1 MLKITKYKQM
11 FSKQYL
17 DNYKINIRLA
27 APIMLG
33 QAGHMVAGI
42 ADSIMAGQI
51 GSKQLAAVSL
61 ANSVFTL
68 FFIIG
73 IGFAIGL
80 TPLVGTAFGEK
91 NFKRCG
97 EIYKNGVPANILL
110 GLILTAITYG
120 ATFLFGHLGQDP
132 EVVRLALPYYNTVLF
147 SILPYMLFLN
157 GKQFLEGLSITY
169 PAMVISIVFN
179 ILHIGLN
186 YVLMYGVLGLPRMGL
201 AGAALGSTIIRISMA
216 VSIMLYIY
224 YKRDLAE
231 FIRDLNWLKYSREI
245 FTKIYKIGIPI
256 AVQHLMEV
264 WAFAFGAIM
273 AGWFGAAALAAHQIA
288 MTLASLTFMAATGL
302 SSTATIRLSNL
313 LGEKKFDELKIAYRS
328 NYILV
333 IAFMGIGALAFF
345 IFGRQLA
352 SFYVSDEQVISI
364 AINLLIITGLFEIFD
379 GSQVV
384 GLGALRGLHDVKF
397 PTIVA
402 FTSYW
407 IVMLPMS
414 YLLSVTFNYGVIG
427 VWLGY
432 LIGLILAAN
441 ILYFRLELV
450 RKRAVRRGQ

>member
-1 MLKITKYKQM
+1 M
-11 FSKQYL
+11 FSKQYI
-17 DNYKINIRLA
+17 DSYKINLRLA
-27 APIMLG
+27 YPIMLG

-42 ADSIMAGQI
+42 ADSIMSGQL

-61 ANSVFTL
+61 ANSVFIL

-73 IGFAIGL
+73 IGFAIGI

-97 EIYKNGVPANILL
+97 EIYKTGVPANILI

-120 ATFLFGHLGQDP
+120 ATFLFDHLGQDP
-132 EVVRLALPYYNTVLF
+132 EVVRLAIPYYNIVLY

-157 GKQFLEGLSITY
+157 GKQFLEGLSITF
-169 PAMVISIVFN
+169 PAMMISLFCNLENIV
-179 ILHIGLN
+179 LN
-186 YVLMYGVLGLPRMGL
+186 YLLIFGKFGFPRMEL
-201 AGAALGSTIIRISMA
+201 EGAALATTIARVSMA
-216 VSIMLYIY
+216 LSVILYIY
-224 YKRDLAE
+224 FKRDFSE
-231 FIRDLNWLKYSREI
+231 FTHRLNWFKYSREI
-245 FTKIYKIGIPI
+245 FVKIYKIGMPI
-256 AVQHLMEV
+256 AAQHLMEV

-273 AGWFGAAALAAHQIA
+273 AGWFGASALAAHQIA

-328 NYILV
+328 IYILV
-333 IAFMGIGALAFF
+333 IAFMSLGALGFF
-345 IFGRQLA
+345 IFGRELA
-352 SFYVSDEQVISI
+352 SFYVNDEQVISI

-432 LIGLILAAN
+432 LIGLIIAAI

-450 RKRAVRRGQ
+450 RKRAVQSAKY